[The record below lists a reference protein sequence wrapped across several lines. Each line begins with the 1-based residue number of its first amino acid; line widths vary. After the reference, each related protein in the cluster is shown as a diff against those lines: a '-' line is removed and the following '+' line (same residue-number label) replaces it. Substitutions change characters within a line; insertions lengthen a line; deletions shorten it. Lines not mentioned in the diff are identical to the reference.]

1 MADISENYT
10 NNFESL
16 TDEQKIIFLRTL
28 IFLANADDSF
38 DDEELSFIETIAD
51 EYGLDKKLIQ
61 KYIKNDSQE
70 ILLADLKKI
79 SPRRVALELIKEM
92 CFLAHSDDVLSDR
105 ETLFI
110 GKAGQA
116 MGIELE
122 KIEQI
127 SNWVIDRI
135 IWLEQARLIF
145 EDVK

>member
-1 MADISENYT
+1 M
-10 NNFESL
+10 
-16 TDEQKIIFLRTL
+16 KIITHISMFEDTQNENLGDLERL
-28 IFLANADDSF
+28 QKVF
-38 DDEELSFIETIAD
+38 DNLP
-51 EYGLDKKLIQ
+51 DKKIIQ
-61 KYIKNDSQE
+61 NYINHDSE
-70 ILLADLKKI
+70 ESLLADLKKI

-110 GKAGQA
+110 GNSGQA
-116 MGIELE
+116 MGIELD